1 VGSEEV
7 PEINIGELEIALHQM
22 KNLKCPGEVQITCE
36 MIKIGSETLMEHV
49 RLLLNEC
56 LTEGKIPTKWQ
67 NAEVILLYKKRD
79 RNNIDNYRL
88 IIALIQTIYENNNQ
102 PVDE

>member
-22 KNLKCPGEVQITCE
+22 KNRKSPGEDQITSE
-36 MIKIGSETLMEHV
+36 MIKIGGETLISHV

-56 LTEGKIPTKWQ
+56 LTESNIPTKWQ
-67 NAEVILLYKKRD
+67 NAEAILLYKKRD
-79 RNNIDNYRL
+79 RNNIDNYDL
-88 IIALIQTIYENNNQ
+88 K
-102 PVDE
+102 